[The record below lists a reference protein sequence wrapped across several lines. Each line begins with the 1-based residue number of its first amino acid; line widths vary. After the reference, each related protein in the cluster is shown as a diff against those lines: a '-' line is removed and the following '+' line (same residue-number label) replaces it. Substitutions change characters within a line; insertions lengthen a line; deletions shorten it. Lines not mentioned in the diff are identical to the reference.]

1 MWHRYLT
8 LILAITMLMGI
19 SGCASSSPPPPDT
32 DDNQYINDAY
42 QYSVAIPPGWIAH
55 EEAPEDMAELMGADV
70 TDATNLILVNP
81 SGGGLIGILNL
92 SDENDFSTYV
102 QAPLSTWERMPRELE
117 RRMGEKGEILRF
129 DYEFHPDYLAR
140 MLGSQKASPL
150 TFKPEAL
157 LTAEFDMR
165 YANGDSKSRIKW
177 YLYPCRIQ
185 NTCQTIVMLSCN
197 QDQYEANRSAFDA
210 IVSSLSVHAAAG
222 N

>member
-8 LILAITMLMGI
+8 LILAITILMGMT
-19 SGCASSSPPPPDT
+19 GCASPPPPLPESE
-32 DDNQYINDAY
+32 DDQYINDAY
-42 QYSVAIPPGWIAH
+42 QYSVAIPPGWTAH
-55 EEAPEDMAELMGADV
+55 ETVPEGMAELMGADV

-92 SDENDFSTYV
+92 ADENDFDTYL

-117 RRMGEKGEILRF
+117 RRMGEKGEVIRF
-129 DYEFHPDYLAR
+129 DYELHPDYLAR
-140 MLGSQKASPL
+140 TRGNQKASPL

-157 LTAEFDMR
+157 LSAEFDMR
-165 YANGDSKSRIKW
+165 YSSGDSKSRIEW
-177 YLYPCRIQ
+177 YLYPCQGQ
-185 NTCQTIVMLSCN
+185 NTCQTILMLSCN
-197 QDQYEANRSAFDA
+197 QDQYEANRPAFDA

>member
-8 LILAITMLMGI
+8 LTLVITILMGI
-19 SGCASSSPPPPDT
+19 TGCISSPPPPPAPE
-32 DDNQYINDAY
+32 DDQYINDVY
-42 QYSVAIPPGWIAH
+42 QYSVTIPPAWIAH
-55 EEAPEDMAELMGADV
+55 ETAPEDLAVLMGADV

-92 SDENDFSTYV
+92 SDENDFDTYL

-117 RRMGEKGEILRF
+117 RRMGEKGEVIRF
-129 DYEFHPDYLAR
+129 DYELHPDYLAR
-140 MLGSQKASPL
+140 TRGNQTASPL
-150 TFKPEAL
+150 NFKPEAL

-165 YANGDSKSRIKW
+165 YSSGDGKSRIKW
-177 YLYPCRIQ
+177 YLYPCQGQ
-185 NTCQTIVMLSCN
+185 NTCQTILMLSCN
-197 QDQYEANRSAFDA
+197 QDQYEANRPAFDA